1 MTMVSPSIAS
11 AARDVAAALVPHR
24 TDIGE
29 GVWNHIVATRPNLT
43 SRAHTPLK
51 LANAACHA
59 TNAALLQALAN
70 SASLEDIMPSTEV
83 ILATRALV
91 QNGFSED
98 EVMSGYRVG
107 TAYWC
112 ENWANAVEEYCPD
125 PQLSV
130 KVASYGTSFALG
142 WLERVIGQVVADYRD
157 EAERMSRE
165 GSVARAAYVRRILED
180 TDDGLDVGAAS
191 KDLRYDLTGRHVAF
205 VLGRHPDSR
214 DDAPLDPL
222 ARTLAMRLTASAPP
236 LIVRVD
242 LDTTLCW
249 VPTAEVRAARIP
261 HAPVL
266 IGQGRPAHGLDG
278 FRRSHREASE
288 AVRVAR
294 LARRPAGTV
303 TRFDDAEL
311 IALCSNDAAFCE
323 DFVRDKLGPL
333 TEDTDETRCLR
344 TTLQTYFASNCNFR
358 ATAVRL
364 GVHHNT
370 VRYRLE
376 RIGGLLGRP
385 PEQNRLQLELAL
397 HLADGIG
404 LFTGVGTTASV
415 NG

>member
-1 MTMVSPSIAS
+1 MTLVSHSIES
-11 AARDVAAALVPHR
+11 AARDVAEALVPHR

-29 GVWNHIVATRPNLT
+29 RVWNHIVATSPTLM
-43 SRAHTPLK
+43 SRAHTPLR

-59 TNAALLQALAN
+59 SSAALLQALAN
-70 SASLEDIMPSTEV
+70 SASLEDIMPTTEV

-112 ENWANAVEEYCPD
+112 ENWANAVEKYCPD

-130 KVASYGTSFALG
+130 RVASYGTSFALG
-142 WLERVIGQVVADYRD
+142 WLEMVIGQVVADYRE
-157 EAERMSRE
+157 EAKRMSRE
-165 GSVARAAYVRRILED
+165 GSVARAAYVRKIL
-180 TDDGLDVGAAS
+180 TDGDLDIATAS
-191 KDLRYDLTGRHVAF
+191 RDLRYDLTGRHVAF
-205 VLGRHPDSR
+205 VLSRHHDSR
-214 DDAPLDPL
+214 DAAPLDPI
-222 ARTLAMRLTASAPP
+222 ARTLATGLTASAP

-242 LDTTLCW
+242 VDTTLCW
-249 VPTAEVRAARIP
+249 VPADEIRAVHVP
-261 HAPVL
+261 HAPAL
-266 IGQGRPAHGLDG
+266 IGQGRPARGLDG

-288 AVRVAR
+288 AARVAH

-311 IALCSNDAAFCE
+311 VALCSKDGAFC
-323 DFVRDKLGPL
+323 DAFVRDKLGPL
-333 TEDTDETRCLR
+333 AEDTDEAHGLR
-344 TTLQTYFASNCNFR
+344 TTLETYFASNCNFR

-376 RIGGLLGRP
+376 RIGALLGRP
-385 PEQNRLQLELAL
+385 PEQNRLHLELAL
-397 HLADGIG
+397 HLAGGLG
-404 LFTGVGTTASV
+404 LFTGVGTAAVSQY
-415 NG
+415 